1 MGEYMRKLLIGAA
14 ALAALTWSLPASAQ
28 DSAVKSGSFWQA
40 NRIYVEDGQFEN
52 YMDWLMKTWASN
64 QEFAK
69 SQGWLLEYHILNS
82 VNPRD
87 GEPNIVLLTRFN
99 DFPSAAEADRRSTL
113 MNQHMQQTDRTADA
127 ASGDRMKMRKLMG
140 SALYVEMLKR

>member
-1 MGEYMRKLLIGAA
+1 MRKLLIGAA
-14 ALAALTWSLPASAQ
+14 ALTALAWSPSALAQ
-28 DSAVKSGSFWQA
+28 DSAVKAGPFWQA

-52 YMDWLMKTWASN
+52 YMDWLSKTWTAN

-87 GEPNIVLLTRFN
+87 GEPNIILLLRFN
-99 DFPSAAEADRRSTL
+99 DVPSAAESERRNAL
-113 MNQHMQQTDRTADA
+113 INKQMQQSDRSADA
-127 ASGDRMKMRKLMG
+127 ASGDRGKMRKLMG

>member
-1 MGEYMRKLLIGAA
+1 MRKFLIGAA
-14 ALAALTWSLPASAQ
+14 ALAALTWSLPAAAQ
-28 DSAVKSGSFWQA
+28 DSSVKGGPFWQA

-52 YMDWLMKTWASN
+52 YMDWLTKTWAAN

-87 GEPNIVLLTRFN
+87 GEPNVILLTRFN
-99 DFPSAAEADRRSTL
+99 DFPSAAEADRRGAL
-113 MNQHMQQTDRTADA
+113 INQRMQQTDKSADA
-127 ASGDRMKMRKLMG
+127 ASGDRTKMRKLMG
-140 SALYVEMLKR
+140 SALYVEMIKR

>member
-1 MGEYMRKLLIGAA
+1 MRKLMLGALGAA
-14 ALAALTWSLPASAQ
+14 TMLLAVPAVAQ
-28 DSAVKSGSFWQA
+28 DSSVKSGSFWQA
-40 NRIYVEDGQFEN
+40 NRIYVQDGQFEN
-52 YMDWLMKTWASN
+52 YMDWLTKTWTAN

-87 GEPNIVLLTRFN
+87 GEPNVILLTRFN
-99 DFPSAAEADRRSTL
+99 DIPSAAEADRRNAL
-113 MNQHMQQTDRTADA
+113 INQHMQQSDRSADA
-127 ASGDRMKMRKLMG
+127 ASGDRGKMRKLMG

>member
-1 MGEYMRKLLIGAA
+1 MRNLLLGAV
-14 ALAALTWSLPASAQ
+14 ALTACTWTLPASAQ
-28 DSAVKSGSFWQA
+28 DSAVKPGSFWQA

-52 YMDWLMKTWASN
+52 YMDWLTKTWASN

-87 GEPNIVLLTRFN
+87 GEPNIILLTRFN
-99 DFPSAAEADRRSTL
+99 DFPSAKEADRRGAL
-113 MNQHMQQTDRTADA
+113 MNQHMQQTDRSADA

>member
-1 MGEYMRKLLIGAA
+1 MRKYLIGAA
-14 ALAALTWSLPASAQ
+14 ALALTWSLPAFAQ
-28 DSAVKSGSFWQA
+28 DSAVKAGPFWQA

-52 YMDWLMKTWASN
+52 YMDWLSKTWTAN
-64 QEFAK
+64 QEYAK

-87 GEPNIVLLTRFN
+87 GEPNVILLTRFN
-99 DFPSAAEADRRSTL
+99 DVPSAAESERRNAM
-113 MNQHMQQTDRTADA
+113 MNQRMQQTDKSADA
-127 ASGDRMKMRKLMG
+127 ASGDRTKMRKLMG

>member
-1 MGEYMRKLLIGAA
+1 MRRIIIGAA

-28 DSAVKSGSFWQA
+28 DSAVKAGSFWQA

-52 YMDWLMKTWASN
+52 YMEWLSKTWKSN
-64 QEFAK
+64 QEFAR

-87 GEPNIVLLTRFN
+87 GEPNVILLTRFN
-99 DFPSAAEADRRSTL
+99 DFPSAAESDRRNAL
-113 MNQHMQQTDRTADA
+113 MNQHMQLTDRSADA
-127 ASGDRMKMRKLMG
+127 ASGGRTKMRKLMG
-140 SALYVEMLKR
+140 SALYVEMLPR

>member
-1 MGEYMRKLLIGAA
+1 MRKLIIGAA
-14 ALAALTWSLPASAQ
+14 ALALAAWSIPASAQ

-52 YMDWLMKTWASN
+52 YMDFLTKTWMDN

-82 VNPRD
+82 AYPRD
-87 GEPNIVLLTRFN
+87 GEPNIILLTRFN
-99 DFPSAAEADRRSTL
+99 DFPSAAEAERRNAL
-113 MNQHMQQTDRTADA
+113 LNQHMKQTDRSADT
-127 ASGDRMKMRKLMG
+127 ASGDRGKMRKLMG
-140 SALYVEMLKR
+140 SVLYVEMLKR

>member
-1 MGEYMRKLLIGAA
+1 MLGALGA
-14 ALAALTWSLPASAQ
+14 VTMMLGTSAYAQ
-28 DSAVKSGSFWQA
+28 DSAVKGGPFWQA

-52 YMDWLMKTWASN
+52 YMDWLTKTWMSN
-64 QEFAK
+64 QEYAK

-87 GEPNIVLLTRFN
+87 GEPNVILLTRFN
-99 DFPSAAEADRRSTL
+99 DMPSAAEADRRGAL
-113 MNQHMQQTDRTADA
+113 INKHMGQTDRSADA

>member
-1 MGEYMRKLLIGAA
+1 MRKIIICAT
-14 ALAALTWSLPASAQ
+14 ALAALAWSPSVSAQ
-28 DSAVKSGSFWQA
+28 DSSVKTGPFWQA

-52 YMDWLMKTWASN
+52 YMDWLSKTWTAN

-87 GEPNIVLLTRFN
+87 GEPNVVLLTRFN
-99 DFPSAAEADRRSTL
+99 DFPSAAESERRNAL
-113 MNQHMQQTDRTADA
+113 MNQHMQQTDRSASA
-127 ASGDRMKMRKLMG
+127 SSGDRMKMRKLMG

>member
-1 MGEYMRKLLIGAA
+1 MRKLLIGTA
-14 ALAALTWSLPASAQ
+14 ALAIASWSLPAMAQ
-28 DSAVKSGSFWQA
+28 DSSVKPGSMWQA

-52 YMDWLMKTWASN
+52 YMDWLTKTWMAQ

-69 SQGWLLEYHILNS
+69 SQGWMLEYHILTS

-87 GEPNIVLLTRFN
+87 GEPNVILLTRFS
-99 DFPSAAEADRRSTL
+99 DFPSGAESERRNAL

-127 ASGDRMKMRKLMG
+127 ASGDRTKMRKIMG
-140 SALYVEMLKR
+140 SVLYQEMVKR